1 MRNPI
6 RGKFSATKAKAVKKI
21 ALCATLTLL
30 VSLPQFFSVRV
41 VLKDAS
47 QSQQNT
53 SEFAASPSARTKS
66 NYSFTNESDM
76 RLQVPHP
83 LYESFGAV
91 SALSFAARSI
101 VQSTILPEED
111 FYMYSAPESTSLSPL
126 VTTGASLSAENESLL
141 AEFQVSRTPDPCAR
155 QMFEEV
161 EPIATVLRTIGYSY
175 IGQLLFT
182 IIPLV
187 LLTTLNTLLV
197 WHTLRYSRRRKS
209 MAHAHV
215 CFERHEP
222 HKSSP
227 TSATIIVKSNRQTN
241 GTSTGGNNGTSA
253 GGTNN
258 LDDELDGDI
267 VSPELHGPTRTPTR
281 TRKGSTLSESP
292 FAERRMSGRLHE
304 TPAMQHR
311 ISPTP
316 NSVVVAAGSSSGNAT
331 QTEATRKRAAL
342 MASSFRRV
350 ESNVAREQHKIT
362 RMLILIVVFFLLCHL
377 PQLIGTLWK
386 EYVERVGLPPRSW
399 DNARRI
405 FGNVSNA
412 CLQINCV
419 ANFVFYSLLSTKFY
433 STFQSIF
440 LGICRRRRRS
450 SLAAMVVAG
459 HRSTYGVAFSSLGPE
474 HSAVAP
480 LALGLE
486 STTSSNQTA
495 AASLHANSSYTL
507 ELNTHS
513 DRHNHCHQQLLLH
526 RPLTVRFSIPATGA
540 LQSEAEVECHTSFE
554 RLNFWV
560 FWSIT

>member
-21 ALCATLTLL
+21 ALCAALTLL

-41 VLKDAS
+41 VLKDPS

-53 SEFAASPSARTKS
+53 SAFAASPSAHTKS
-66 NYSFTNESDM
+66 NWSSSSTNESDM
-76 RLQVPHP
+76 RLRVPHP
-83 LYESFGAV
+83 LYKSLGTV
-91 SALSFAARSI
+91 SLSSYYAPSSI

-111 FYMYSAPESTSLSPL
+111 FYMYVYSAPESTSLSPL
-126 VTTGASLSAENESLL
+126 LTTGASLSTENESLV
-141 AEFQVSRTPDPCAR
+141 AEPQVSRTPDPCAR

-161 EPIATVLRTIGYSY
+161 EPIAAVLRTIGYSY

-215 CFERHEP
+215 CFERHEH

-227 TSATIIVKSNRQTN
+227 TSATIVVNSNRQKN
-241 GTSTGGNNGTSA
+241 GTSMEGNNGTSA

-258 LDDELDGDI
+258 LDNELNGDI
-267 VSPELHGPTRTPTR
+267 ASPELHGPTRTPTR

-304 TPAMQHR
+304 TPAMQPR
-311 ISPTP
+311 MSPTP
-316 NSVVVAAGSSSGNAT
+316 NSVVVAAGNSGRIAT
-331 QTEATRKRAAL
+331 QTEASRRRAAL

-399 DNARRI
+399 ENARRI

-440 LGICRRRRRS
+440 LSICRRRRRS
-450 SLAAMVVAG
+450 TLAAMVVAG
-459 HRSTYGVAFSSLGPE
+459 NRSSYGVTFSSIGQD
-474 HSAVAP
+474 HVSVAP

-486 STTSSNQTA
+486 STTTTSNPTA
-495 AASLHANSSYTL
+495 TASLNANSSYTL
-507 ELNTHS
+507 ELHKKS

-526 RPLTVRFSIPATGA
+526 RPLTVRFSIPSTGA
-540 LQSEAEVECHTSFE
+540 LQSEAQVECHTSLE
-554 RLNFWV
+554 RLNF
-560 FWSIT
+560 